1 MIGIDFV
8 VTRGYIIFKQRII
21 YDFYAC
27 TKDNFFRRTASNRSG
42 SFSRNPQHSV
52 PPPPRGF
59 GSKRVKRILL
69 AVAISAL
76 AIAETQAQMPITLDG
91 TNGMR
96 AMTITFGGDGNYRPS
111 GNFLFARG
119 SSDVANSSHSSL
131 GQIISPNTFLETRAS
146 SPFPYNATIEG
157 SFSAGQYV
165 PFNSSLPMSRIA
177 NGATNN
183 FNVVGLRFFI
193 LNSIQ
198 YLDFVTDSA
207 SAPPAGGGQIYTYT
221 ANSERFFSLDATVG
235 ATFDQAFNPGTFRMG
250 GDSDGIRLR
259 IVPEPEEYALVVGL
273 GLLAFAFVRK
283 WRGRV
288 AAKPANSG

>member
-1 MIGIDFV
+1 MAGGF
-8 VTRGYIIFKQRII
+8 
-21 YDFYAC
+21 
-27 TKDNFFRRTASNRSG
+27 NPLG
-42 SFSRNPQHSV
+42 SLAIRNTLPP
-52 PPPPRGF
+52 PPPPRSF
-59 GSKRVKRILL
+59 DFKRVKRTLL
-69 AVAISAL
+69 AAAILAL
-76 AIAETQAQMPITLDG
+76 AMAETQAQIPITLDG

-96 AMTITFGGDGNYRPS
+96 AMKITFGGDGNYRPS
-111 GNFLFARG
+111 GNLLFARG

-146 SPFPYNATIEG
+146 SPYPYNAAIEG
-157 SFSAGQYV
+157 SFSLGQYV
-165 PFNSSLPMSRIA
+165 PFDSAFPMSRIA

-193 LNSIQ
+193 LNSIH

-207 SAPPAGGGQIYTYT
+207 SAPPAGSGQSYTYT

-250 GDSDGIRLR
+250 GDSDGIQLR
-259 IVPEPEEYALVVGL
+259 IVPEPEKYVLVVGL

-283 WRGRV
+283 WRRR
-288 AAKPANSG
+288 AIDKPFHSG